1 MIQNDDIRWSKP
13 FNKASSVFFSR
24 RCFELRGDDIGHPL
38 CIAGCRQPQHVQ
50 QLKLIDRTMENHRFQ
65 EEMHL
70 AWLIFHCH
78 VSFREVYFLQA
89 VAVERNVFCNP
100 AEGAYETS
108 EKYNLGAALFT
119 YPSTR
124 DLRETCVMVRIF
136 ENRLERT
143 LDLLK
148 LCPQACQIISL
159 LKPVLFALLC
169 ASRRVHES
177 MLYSSVL
184 SLRAAALPDLRK
196 QSAQAGSHPLNITR
210 YNEYTRYGLS
220 WGIPSSTHLQTE
232 LKIARSPETE
242 FERQTEIPRVSNN
255 VGQWMVM
262 VCRRK
267 NRKQRSRA
275 SIPTDAQSNHT
286 RSRLEGPASCSHSG
300 FSHDRSQT

>member
-1 MIQNDDIRWSKP
+1 M
-13 FNKASSVFFSR
+13 
-24 RCFELRGDDIGHPL
+24 
-38 CIAGCRQPQHVQ
+38 
-50 QLKLIDRTMENHRFQ
+50 
-65 EEMHL
+65 
-70 AWLIFHCH
+70 
-78 VSFREVYFLQA
+78 
-89 VAVERNVFCNP
+89 
-100 AEGAYETS
+100 
-108 EKYNLGAALFT
+108 
-119 YPSTR
+119 
-124 DLRETCVMVRIF
+124 RIF
-136 ENRLERT
+136 ENRLDGH

-210 YNEYTRYGLS
+210 YNEYTTSDTVFHGEFH
-220 WGIPSSTHLQTE
+220 PPTHLQTE